1 MTYKQHALAI
11 LFSLIAIQG
20 SAQSR
25 MSKLDSIF
33 LRDKMIVEKNI
44 GKGISLYKMPAVPE
58 GFSLELIGS
67 DNLSVVS
74 KTGIVFTPL
83 NDLPVNLLFKATKI
97 KDQSSLEIPIAI
109 KVEGSYKNKEGNAKP
124 FVIPS
129 LREWVGSEGNFTLT
143 SNSRIVVDA
152 KYAATLMQA
161 AKVFQND
168 LFDLCKIKPEAIVGI
183 PKSGDIFMSLD
194 GNKEALGVEGYSL
207 SIQDYVSINAA
218 QYRGAFWGTRTILQ
232 ILEQN
237 SKTYSLPKGIS
248 RDYPKYE
255 VRGFMLD
262 VGRKYFTIDFLRD
275 YVKLMAY
282 YKMGDFQLHL
292 NDNAFVEHYNN
303 DWESTYSG
311 FRLENERYPQLPTK
325 GEFYTKKEFIDL
337 QLLAESYGV
346 TIIPEIDV
354 PAHSLAFSKAFPQIA
369 SKEYGKDHLDIKNPE
384 TYTIIENVFKE
395 YLEGDSPVF
404 RSKEV
409 HIGTDEYDKKEAEPF
424 RKFTD
429 HFIKYVQSFG
439 KDVRVWGALTHAQG
453 ITPVTSKGVT
463 MNAWYNGFADP
474 LKMKE
479 LGYPLI
485 STPDGLLYIVPA
497 AGYYYDYLNV
507 KHIYNN
513 WEPVSI
519 GKTTFQMGDPF
530 IRGGMFAVW
539 NDVAKNG
546 ITAQDVTDRVFPA
559 IQVLSEKMWSG
570 TNKAVDFDGFSIKA
584 KNINEGPGLNLRGI
598 IKSKDSLVLNFALKG
613 EDKIQKQQDVNYVSD
628 GKRKVLNLKQHNSYV
643 KLPHNEIG
651 YNYTVCFKIK
661 PAKNNKADAVLFQSN
676 HATVKLKQ
684 GKTGNLGFSHEGND
698 YDFGISI
705 PENKWSSIAVSGD
718 NNSTTLYVN
727 GELAKKLTREK
738 VSTRDKKDAVAS
750 KKDSIWVMKTLFF
763 PLNTIGNDTNSF
775 VGKIKDLKVFNT
787 ILSTTQIEAIKEE
800 D

>member
-1 MTYKQHALAI
+1 MIYKQCAL
-11 LFSLIAIQG
+11 LISIVLVGIQG
-20 SAQSR
+20 SAQVK
-25 MSKLDSIF
+25 MSKLDSVY
-33 LRDKMIVEKNI
+33 LAEKMIVQPVI
-44 GKGISLYKMPAVPE
+44 AKGISNYKMPVAPE
-58 GFSLELIGS
+58 GFSMQLVGS
-67 DNLSVVS
+67 DNLSVIA
-74 KTGIVFTPL
+74 KTGTVFTPL
-83 NDLPVNLLFKATKI
+83 NSMTVNLLFKATKT
-97 KDQSSLEIPIAI
+97 KDHSTIEIPVV
-109 KVEGSYKNKEGNAKP
+109 VEVKGSHANQGKNAKP

-129 LREWVGSEGNFTLT
+129 LREWVGGEGDLVLT
-143 SNSRIVVDA
+143 SKSRIVVDA
-152 KYAATLMQA
+152 KYATELLPAAT
-161 AKVFQND
+161 VFQND
-168 LFDLCKIKPEAIVGI
+168 LFESAKLKPVVLVGT
-183 PKSGDIFMSLD
+183 PKAGDIFMSLD
-194 GNKEALGVEGYSL
+194 GNTAELGAEGYFL
-207 SIQDYVSINAA
+207 SIKEYVTIQAA
-218 QYRGAFWGTRTILQ
+218 QYKGAFWATRSILQ
-232 ILEQN
+232 ILEQDH
-237 SKTYSLPKGIS
+237 KMRSLPKGVS

-275 YVKLMAY
+275 YVKLMSY

-292 NDNAFVEHYNN
+292 NDNAFVKHYNN

-311 FRLENERYPQLPTK
+311 FRLENERYPELPTK

-346 TIIPEIDV
+346 NIIPEIDV

-384 TYTIIENVFKE
+384 TYTILENVFKE

-404 RSKEV
+404 RFKEV

-453 ITPVTSKGVT
+453 TTPVTSKGVT
-463 MNAWYNGFADP
+463 MNAWYNGYADP

-497 AGYYYDYLNV
+497 AGYYYDYLNI
-507 KHIYNN
+507 KHLYNT
-513 WEPVSI
+513 WEPLTI
-519 GKTTFQMGDPF
+519 GNVIFKKGDPF

-570 TNKAVDFDGFSIKA
+570 TNTAVNFNDFSANA
-584 KNINEGPGLNLRGI
+584 KKINEGPGLNLRGI
-598 IKSKDSLVLNFALKG
+598 IKAKDSLVLNFDLKG
-613 EDKIQKQQDVNYVSD
+613 KDKIKEKQNVNYTSD
-628 GKRKVLNLKQHNSYV
+628 GKRKVLNLKQKDSYA
-643 KLPHNEIG
+643 KLPYEEIG
-651 YNYTVCFKIK
+651 YNYTVSFAIN
-661 PAKNNKADAVLFQSN
+661 PSENNAADAVLFHSK

-684 GKTGNLGFSHEGND
+684 GNTSNLGFSHEGKH

-705 PENKWSSIAVSGD
+705 PENKWTKVAITGD
-718 NNSTTLYVN
+718 NNATTLYLN
-727 GELAKKLTREK
+727 GQLAKKLTREK
-738 VSTRDKKDAVAS
+738 ITTGHKN
-750 KKDSIWVMKTLFF
+750 DSIWIMKTLFF
-763 PLNTIGNDTNSF
+763 PLNIIGDGQNSF
-775 VGKIKDLKVFNT
+775 VGKMKDLKVFNT
-787 ILSTTQIEAIKEE
+787 ILSDMQIQAIKEE
-800 D
+800 E

>member
-1 MTYKQHALAI
+1 MTYKQQALAI
-11 LFSLIAIQG
+11 LFSFLAIQG
-20 SAQSR
+20 FAQSR
-25 MSKLDSIF
+25 MSKSDSIF
-33 LRDKMIVEKNI
+33 LRNKMTVEATI
-44 GKGISLYKMPAVPE
+44 AKGISNYKMPVSPE
-58 GFSLELIGS
+58 GFSLQLIGS
-67 DNLSVVS
+67 DNLSVIT
-74 KTGIVFTPL
+74 KTGTIFTPL
-83 NDLPVNLLFKATKI
+83 NNLSVNLLFKATKI
-97 KDQSSLEIPIAI
+97 NDQSSLEIPIAVN
-109 KVEGSYKNKEGNAKP
+109 VEGSYKDQGKNAKP

-129 LREWVGSEGNFTLT
+129 LREWVGAEGNFVLT
-143 SNSRIVVDA
+143 SKSRIVVDA
-152 KYAATLMQA
+152 KNATTLMQA

-168 LFDLCKIKPEAIVGI
+168 LFELCKVKPAVLVGI
-183 PKSGDIFMSLD
+183 PKAGDIFMSLD
-194 GNKEALGVEGYSL
+194 GNASELGAEGYSL
-207 SIQDYVSINAA
+207 SIKDYVSINAA
-218 QYRGAFWGTRTILQ
+218 QYKGAFWGTRSILQ
-232 ILEQN
+232 ILEQDTKL
-237 SKTYSLPKGIS
+237 SSLPKGIA

-275 YVKLMAY
+275 YVKMMSY

-292 NDNAFVEHYNN
+292 SDNAFVQHYDN
-303 DWESTYSG
+303 DWGKTYSG
-311 FRLENERYPQLPTK
+311 FRLENERYPELPTK

-337 QLLAESYGV
+337 QLLAESYGIN
-346 TIIPEIDV
+346 IIPEIDV

-404 RSKEV
+404 RFKEV

-463 MNAWYNGFADP
+463 MNAWYNGYADP

-497 AGYYYDYLNV
+497 AGYYYDYLNI
-507 KHIYNN
+507 KHLYNT
-513 WEPVSI
+513 WEPLTI
-519 GKTTFQMGDPF
+519 GNVIFKKGDPF

-570 TNKAVDFDGFSIKA
+570 TNTAVDFNGFSANA

-598 IKSKDSLVLNFALKG
+598 IKAKDPLVLNFALKG
-613 EDKIQKQQDVNYVSD
+613 KDKIKEKQYVNYVAD
-628 GKRKVLNLKQHNSYV
+628 GKQKALNLKQKDSYV
-643 KLPHNEIG
+643 KLPYEEIG
-651 YNYTVCFKIK
+651 YNYTVSFAIN
-661 PAKNNKADAVLFQSN
+661 PSENNAANAVLFHSK

-684 GKTGNLGFSHEGND
+684 GNTSNLGFSHEGKD

-705 PENKWSSIAVSGD
+705 PENKWTNIAITGD
-718 NNSTTLYVN
+718 NNSTTLYLN
-727 GELAKKLTREK
+727 GQLAKKLSREK
-738 VSTRDKKDAVAS
+738 IPTGHKN
-750 KKDSIWVMKTLFF
+750 DSIWIMKTLFF
-763 PLNTIGNDTNSF
+763 PLNTIGDGQNSF
-775 VGKIKDLKVFNT
+775 IGKMKNLKVFNT
-787 ILSTTQIEAIKEE
+787 ILSDAQIQAIKEE
-800 D
+800 E

>member
-1 MTYKQHALAI
+1 MTYKQQALAI
-11 LFSLIAIQG
+11 LFSFLAIQG
-20 SAQSR
+20 FAQSR
-25 MSKLDSIF
+25 MSKSDSIF
-33 LRDKMIVEKNI
+33 LRNKMTVEATI
-44 GKGISLYKMPAVPE
+44 AKGISNYKMPVAPE
-58 GFSLELIGS
+58 GFSLQLIGS
-67 DNLSVVS
+67 DNLSVIT
-74 KTGIVFTPL
+74 KTGTIFTPL
-83 NDLPVNLLFKATKI
+83 NNLSVNLLFKATKI
-97 KDQSSLEIPIAI
+97 NDQSSLEIPIAVN
-109 KVEGSYKNKEGNAKP
+109 VEGSYKDQGKNAKP

-129 LREWVGSEGNFTLT
+129 LREWVGAEGNFVLT
-143 SNSRIVVDA
+143 AKSRIVVDA
-152 KYAATLMQA
+152 KNATTLMQA

-168 LFDLCKIKPEAIVGI
+168 LFELCKVKPAVLVGI
-183 PKSGDIFMSLD
+183 PKAGDIFMSLD
-194 GNKEALGVEGYSL
+194 GNASELGAEGYSL
-207 SIQDYVSINAA
+207 SIKDYVSINAA
-218 QYRGAFWGTRTILQ
+218 QYKGAFWGTRSILQ
-232 ILEQN
+232 ILEQDAKL
-237 SKTYSLPKGIS
+237 SSLPKGIA

-275 YVKLMAY
+275 YVKMMSY

-292 NDNAFVEHYNN
+292 SDNAFVQHYDN
-303 DWESTYSG
+303 DWDKTYSG
-311 FRLENERYPQLPTK
+311 FRLENERYPELPTK

-337 QLLAESYGV
+337 QLLAESYGIN
-346 TIIPEIDV
+346 IIPEIDV

-404 RSKEV
+404 RFKEV

-463 MNAWYNGFADP
+463 MNAWYNGYADP

-497 AGYYYDYLNV
+497 AGYYYDYLNI
-507 KHIYNN
+507 KHLYNT
-513 WEPVSI
+513 WEPLTI
-519 GKTTFQMGDPF
+519 GNVIFKKGDPF

-570 TNKAVDFDGFSIKA
+570 TNTAVDFNGFSANA

-598 IKSKDSLVLNFALKG
+598 IKAKDPLVLNFALKG
-613 EDKIQKQQDVNYVSD
+613 KDKIKEKQYVNYVAD
-628 GKRKVLNLKQHNSYV
+628 GKQKALNLKQKDSYV
-643 KLPHNEIG
+643 KLPYEEIG
-651 YNYTVCFKIK
+651 YNYTVSFAIN
-661 PAKNNKADAVLFQSN
+661 PSENNAANAVLFHSK

-684 GKTGNLGFSHEGND
+684 GNTSNLGFSHEGKD

-705 PENKWSSIAVSGD
+705 PENKWTNIAITGD
-718 NNSTTLYVN
+718 NNSTTLYLN
-727 GELAKKLTREK
+727 GQLAKKLSREK
-738 VSTRDKKDAVAS
+738 IPTGHKN
-750 KKDSIWVMKTLFF
+750 DSIWIMKTLFF
-763 PLNTIGNDTNSF
+763 PLNTIGDGQNSF
-775 VGKIKDLKVFNT
+775 IGKMKDLKVFNT
-787 ILSTTQIEAIKEE
+787 ILSDAQIQAIKEE
-800 D
+800 E